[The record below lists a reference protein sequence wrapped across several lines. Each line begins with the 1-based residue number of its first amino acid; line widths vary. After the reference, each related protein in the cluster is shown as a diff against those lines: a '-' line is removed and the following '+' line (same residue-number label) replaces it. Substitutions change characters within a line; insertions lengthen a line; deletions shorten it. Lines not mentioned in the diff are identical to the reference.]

1 MPEFIGDDLE
11 ITLDPKLEDGQHT
24 HVLVTHDETT
34 FQSND
39 GKKSG

>member
-1 MPEFIGDDLE
+1 MPKFIGDEFE
-11 ITLDPKLEDGQHT
+11 IRIDPNLEDKQKI

-39 GKKSG
+39 GQKSG